1 MKQRK
6 FNAVTRTV
14 AVVIGALGIGLGSHA
29 ATSFTPNSQP
39 TGYIAPVALSTD
51 WLMVDPVL
59 NPTGGGKLYRP
70 WFENGYWQGDLIEY
84 DVLANGDFSTSIDL
98 STAPPGNTGSN
109 WSARLRFDTASP
121 YDPTSV
127 DSTKHSPTYWD
138 VTRKVITTSL
148 GNQVAF
154 RWANLTSTQK
164 GSLDSLAL
172 TTDSYSETLDYVR
185 GQRDYESANPIDQAL
200 GAAAWGFR
208 DRRNLLGDIQHSNPV
223 YVAAPKAKYN
233 FDGYGDFKTTHAA
246 RAARVYVGA
255 NDGMLHVFDATTGT
269 TKGDEVYAYIPSMVL
284 GNLSNLT
291 RSSHTY
297 FVDGP
302 LSVGDA
308 YVGGAWKTVLV
319 GGLGAGGKGVF
330 ALDITTPTLSAETAA
345 TGNDKKVMWEISAD
359 SDNDLGYAY
368 SRAVIARLNDNK
380 WYAVMGNGY
389 GSANGIAMLYLV
401 DIATGAVTKI
411 STASGS
417 AGSPNGLSSPAL
429 VDIDGDFKV
438 DYAYAGDI
446 DGNMWKFNLS
456 DATPS
461 SWALG
466 YKLYGAGAA
475 QAITTAPD
483 LVYYKSGYLIYFGT
497 GRVLTTD
504 DVSNTDVQSVYA
516 VHDRGTTTVTSGE
529 LVTQVITEATYGAS
543 SKVRWATNNT
553 IDWTTKKGWKIDL
566 PAGER
571 VVTQPLVRAERL
583 QVVTTSPNP
592 AGQPVSWLVEPNY
605 LTGGPPNAPV
615 IDMNRDGNL
624 TTADNVDG
632 NGNSSLIDAEDRVMA
647 LKLGEATMSQP
658 VFAVVDEVV
667 GVGTMD
673 TIFINQLQLPIVE
686 TCTTD
691 CLGGFYGGHIDVDSD
706 SPFGPRSSI
715 QYTGNP
721 VQNDGLGNGVNG
733 HQHEYDKAHGVVY
746 VDVLGPSALNNATVG
761 GVVTPA
767 TSRKGKFE
775 PRRNLASLDAEK
787 KNGTSVS
794 QYNISAEEALDA
806 TATAPL
812 ISGSKE
818 FIVVLA
824 NADLSSGGTI
834 TIGKKTWDVV
844 VYQNMVYNKLKA
856 LGKIGTE
863 DVSVTAATFTDDD
876 GASLVFT
883 LDGIKA
889 DGGTLRT
896 SFTNKAIIEGGL
908 HPTSPLCVWATR
920 NPYDG
925 SSVTVDKNLHITVVP
940 NGASK
945 DPSATTGYRWR
956 NGSYTM
962 QLLDAGNFS
971 IQPESWL
978 PADKVGT
985 IVGGVYAKKFSGA
998 VYTSTVTSKGRKITT
1013 TSTTP
1018 LSFTE
1023 DEGTNDSGLLYE
1035 DVLFWH
1041 FGDLYE
1047 LRTGKTEPCYG
1058 NSNWQ
1063 AAVTIEHGGLT
1074 LGEYNAKL
1082 AGLTD
1087 NSPQIKTYAA
1097 ALSEFNSCL
1106 KDAECY
1112 SNETKF
1118 QALEM
1123 ALYDA
1128 ILPISDYVKFRGYAP
1143 GHIPDQHLLN
1153 IDKTL
1158 GSGSGTG
1165 SGSTPTGTVNTQLS
1179 DLPDTTGPNYQRGR
1193 RTWTDLTP
1201 KN

>member
-121 YDPTSV
+121 YDPTSA

-200 GAAAWGFR
+200 GAAAWEFR

-284 GNLSNLT
+284 GNLGNLT
-291 RSSHTY
+291 RPSHTY

-308 YVGGAWKTVLV
+308 YVGSAWKTVLV

-359 SDNDLGYAY
+359 SDNDLGYTY

-389 GSANGIAMLYLV
+389 VSANGIAMLYLV

-456 DATPS
+456 STTPS

-529 LVTQVITEATYGAS
+529 LVTQVITEATYDTS

-571 VVTQPLVRAERL
+571 IVTQPLVRAERL

-658 VFAVVDEVV
+658 VFAVIDEVV

-691 CLGGFYGGHIDVDSD
+691 CVGGFYGGHIDVDTD
-706 SPFGPRSSI
+706 SPLGGTISSAA
-715 QYTGNP
+715 G
-721 VQNDGLGNGVNG
+721 DLGLGNKTDG
-733 HQHEYDKAHGVVY
+733 HQHEYDKVHGVVY
-746 VDVLGPSALNNATVG
+746 VDVLGPSSLTNATSA

-767 TSRKGKFE
+767 TSRKGKLE
-775 PRRNLASLDAEK
+775 PRRGLSSLNAEK
-787 KNGTSVS
+787 SNGSTASQSLNSVEEVTNS
-794 QYNISAEEALDA
+794 DGSA
-806 TATAPL
+806 APMP
-812 ISGSKE
+812 GSKK
-818 FIVVLA
+818 FIVAIA
-824 NADLSSGGTI
+824 NADLSTGGTI
-834 TIGKKTWDVV
+834 TIGMKADGVTPRSWDVV
-844 VYQNMVYNKLKA
+844 TYQNMLTAELDA
-856 LGKIGTE
+856 LGVINGSSA
-863 DVSVTAATFTDDD
+863 SVASLTDDD
-876 GASLVFT
+876 GDSLLFT
-883 LDGIKA
+883 LDDIKA
-889 DGGTLRT
+889 SDGTLRI

-908 HPTSPLCVWATR
+908 HPTITGCVKGDK
-920 NPYDG
+920 NPYD
-925 SSVTVDKNLHITVVP
+925 STSATTTNNMHITEVP
-940 NGASK
+940 TGASK
-945 DPSATTGYRWR
+945 DPSADQGYRWR
-956 NGSYTM
+956 NGALTL
-962 QLLDAGNFS
+962 QLLDASGFTLQDKS
-971 IQPESWL
+971 FL
-978 PADKVGT
+978 PQTKTGT
-985 IVGGVYAKKFSGA
+985 LVGGVYAKKFTAVTKSGGK
-998 VYTSTVTSKGRKITT
+998 VTGFT
-1013 TSTTP
+1013 
-1018 LSFTE
+1018 LS
-1023 DEGTNDSGLLYE
+1023 EGPNESGMLYE
-1035 DVLFWH
+1035 STLFWH
-1041 FGDLYE
+1041 YGDLVS
-1047 LRTGKTEPCYG
+1047 LRKDPSGSKAVCYG
-1058 NSNWQ
+1058 SSTWQ
-1063 AAVTIEHGGLT
+1063 SAVNIERGGLT

-1087 NSPQIKTYAA
+1087 DSPQIEKYAA
-1097 ALSEFNSCL
+1097 ALSAFNTCLTDASCYA
-1106 KDAECY
+1106 D
-1112 SNETKF
+1112 ETKLK
-1118 QALEM
+1118 ALEM

-1128 ILPISDYVKFRGYAP
+1128 ILPIADYVKYRGYAP

-1165 SGSTPTGTVNTQLS
+1165 SGSPPNGTDNTQMS